1 MRRTENLENVV
12 RVHKIPL
19 DMEIVV
25 QMVECQI
32 VALMVTGSNPVF
44 LPNASVA

>member
-1 MRRTENLENVV
+1 MRRTENSENVV

-19 DMEIVV
+19 EMEIVV

-32 VALMVTGSNPVF
+32 VDLVVTGSSPVI
-44 LPNASVA
+44 LPDALVA